1 MNSWNAGFVV
11 VPVGDKL
18 KDLDEKFPQAFPS
31 DFTLQLNFITE
42 ETLLES
48 DRNKQHFL
56 EVMCLI

>member
-1 MNSWNAGFVV
+1 MVVV

-42 ETLLES
+42 ETSLES
-48 DRNKQHFL
+48 VRYKQQSL
-56 EVMCLI
+56 EVMRLI